1 VGQVSQTDKES
12 LAMAPSA
19 LHRQPRP
26 AGDRPGTATAEH
38 THHPDHPTTNPPPND
53 DPDTFLRALY
63 TEHSASLRSHATRM
77 LSDPHQAEDVVQETM
92 LRAWRKS
99 HTLNPERGSIG
110 GWLAKVAHNI
120 AVDRLRA
127 KRARPP
133 EVDETHTDPATWSTT
148 DHADTTITS
157 LYIARALNT
166 LTPHH
171 RAVLHQV
178 YFADRTCTE
187 AAAVLGIPVG
197 TVKSRL
203 YHALRNLRLAIQEEQ
218 PEERL

>member
-1 VGQVSQTDKES
+1 
-12 LAMAPSA
+12 MAPSA

-26 AGDRPGTATAEH
+26 AGDRPGTATADH
-38 THHPDHPTTNPPPND
+38 TRQPDSHPTTSPPAADPPAGDNPD
-53 DPDTFLRALY
+53 AFLRALY
-63 TEHSASLRSHATRM
+63 AEHSASLRSHATRM

-110 GWLAKVAHNI
+110 GWLSKVAHNV

-133 EVDETHTDPATWSTT
+133 EVDESYTDAATWSVT
-148 DHADTTITS
+148 DHADATVTS
-157 LYIARALNT
+157 VYVARALAT

-203 YHALRNLRLAIQEEQ
+203 YHALRNLRLAIEEASAG
-218 PEERL
+218 RAD